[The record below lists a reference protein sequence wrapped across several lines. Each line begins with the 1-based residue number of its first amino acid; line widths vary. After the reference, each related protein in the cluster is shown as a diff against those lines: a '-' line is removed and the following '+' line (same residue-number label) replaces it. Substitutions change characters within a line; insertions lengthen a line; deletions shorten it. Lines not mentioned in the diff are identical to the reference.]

1 MKAVI
6 NSHFGYYIALSWMF
20 CERNLNN
27 WINDFYVRSHL
38 LSNWVKGIIEIAY
51 NCVQGEWFDDNDDE
65 LLLWYGWPT
74 KGV

>member
-1 MKAVI
+1 MKAFI

-20 CERNLNN
+20 YERNLNN